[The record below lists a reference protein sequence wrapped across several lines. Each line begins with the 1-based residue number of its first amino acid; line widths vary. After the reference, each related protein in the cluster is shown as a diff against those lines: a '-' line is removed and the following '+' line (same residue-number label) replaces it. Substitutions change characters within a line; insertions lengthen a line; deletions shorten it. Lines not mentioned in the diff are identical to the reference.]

1 MFSMKTESVS
11 LTRQEFADAI
21 TSPVSVFD
29 FPLEV
34 VACPGL
40 SRAQKIEILK
50 RWEFDARALQRASD
64 ENMGGGEP
72 PLLDEVN
79 RALMMLDPENTVPD
93 GFGSA
98 PTKI

>member
-1 MFSMKTESVS
+1 MKTGSECLSQDD
-11 LTRQEFADAI
+11 LMKAI

-50 RWEFDARALQRASD
+50 RWELDSRALQRATD
-64 ENMGGGEP
+64 ESMGGGEP
-72 PLLDEVN
+72 SLLDEVN
-79 RALMMLDPENTVPD
+79 RALLMLDPENSVRD
-93 GFGSA
+93 HFGDT